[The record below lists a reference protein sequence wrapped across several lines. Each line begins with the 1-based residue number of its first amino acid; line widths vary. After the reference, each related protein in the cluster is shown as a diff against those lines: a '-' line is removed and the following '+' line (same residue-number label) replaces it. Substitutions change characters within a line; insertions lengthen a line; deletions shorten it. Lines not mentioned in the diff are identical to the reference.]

1 MGLLSILGT
10 AARGLLGGLAPTTAG
25 VVPRIAGAATV
36 ATGGSILGGALS
48 TIGRAII
55 SPFGQGLV
63 GGGIGATLAGG
74 FGGDGAVAPAGGA
87 FGFGAA
93 GGQVLPGSPLGMIQ
107 AQGIPVTSLVGGRFM
122 ATAPNGD
129 VQVFNRIGFPVRPS
143 EIIPAG
149 QRLPG
154 GATVVSI
161 RQSGGLIGVTKRRRR
176 RSFAG
181 EIQRTRR
188 VLAGCRAIE
197 RACVPPKR
205 RTSHR

>member
-1 MGLLSILGT
+1 MGLISGLFSAGR
-10 AARGLLGGLAPTTAG
+10 ALLGGLAPSTA
-25 VVPRIAGAATV
+25 PRIAGAA
-36 ATGGSILGGALS
+36 AAAGGGGFLGGALS
-48 TIGRAII
+48 TIGRAVTA
-55 SPFGQGLV
+55 PLTGGFL
-63 GGGIGATLAGG
+63 GGGIAQAVGG
-74 FGGDGAVAPAGGA
+74 LFAGDGAVAPTGAPFAALGG
-87 FGFGAA
+87 

-107 AQGIPVTSLVGGRFM
+107 AQGIPVSSLVGGRFM

-129 VQVFNRIGFPVRPS
+129 VQVFNRHGFPVRPS

-161 RQSGGLIGVTKRRRR
+161 RQGGGLIGVTKRRRR

-197 RACVPPKR
+197 KACVPPKR
-205 RTSHR
+205 RSSHK

>member
-10 AARGLLGGLAPTTAG
+10 VGRALIGGGAAA
-25 VVPRIAGAATV
+25 VPRIAGPIAA
-36 ATGGSILGGALS
+36 GGGGGIAGGALALA
-48 TIGRAII
+48 GRALAA
-55 SPFGQGLV
+55 PLTGGFL
-63 GGGIGATLAGG
+63 GGGIAQAVGG
-74 FGGDGAVAPAGGA
+74 LFGGDGAVAPMGAPFAALGGGA
-87 FGFGAA
+87 
-93 GGQVLPGSPLGMIQ
+93 QVLPGSPLGMIQ
-107 AQGIPVTSLVGGRFM
+107 AQGIAVTSLVGGRFM

-129 VQVFNRIGFPVRPS
+129 VQVFNRMGFPVRPS

-161 RQSGGLIGVTKRRRR
+161 RQGGGLIGVTKRRRR